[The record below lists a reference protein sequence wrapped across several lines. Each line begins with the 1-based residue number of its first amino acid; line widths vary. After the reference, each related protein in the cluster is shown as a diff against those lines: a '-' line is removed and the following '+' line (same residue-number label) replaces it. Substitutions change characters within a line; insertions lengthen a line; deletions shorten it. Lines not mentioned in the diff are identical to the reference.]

1 MKNYRTKFEFQK
13 YKKKWNVAILI
24 KMYDNFHIVYSI
36 IDSIRYALVKIYA
49 AITFF
54 LKKNLVYLWIYMF
67 KENCIQVFT
76 RPQPTL

>member
-1 MKNYRTKFEFQK
+1 
-13 YKKKWNVAILI
+13 
-24 KMYDNFHIVYSI
+24 MYDNFHIVYSI
-36 IDSIRYALVKIYA
+36 IDSIGYALVKIYA

-54 LKKNLVYLWIYMF
+54 FLKKKNLVYLWIYMF